1 MGWTLSG
8 IEKAIMNILS
18 VFHNNSVPHVL
29 SSSPQITT
37 KFHIMN
43 IPNVNTESDPLI
55 IKKQLGIQGRQI
67 QFI

>member
-1 MGWTLSG
+1 M
-8 IEKAIMNILS
+8 
-18 VFHNNSVPHVL
+18 L
-29 SSSPQITT
+29 SSSPQIST

-43 IPNVNTESDPLI
+43 IPNVNTESDPNVNTESDPLI